1 MSMTVTDGFLTPHYI
16 FYCWFNLKLCIV
28 ADCLKCVPKI
38 VNIANIFC
46 IVQQC
51 QQYFFLSCSSMQL
64 PSYVRTFV
72 KIASPNASIVWQL
85 DSPVLIIYMSYT
97 LISRGLRMRLTI
109 QLVPLLLLILLP
121 FLQWSGY
128 VTSLLGILLFLLLI
142 LLAR

>member
-1 MSMTVTDGFLTPHYI
+1 
-16 FYCWFNLKLCIV
+16 
-28 ADCLKCVPKI
+28 
-38 VNIANIFC
+38 
-46 IVQQC
+46 
-51 QQYFFLSCSSMQL
+51 MQL
-64 PSYVRTFV
+64 PSDVRTFV

-128 VTSLLGILLFLLLI
+128 VTSLLGILLSLLLI